1 MLRFDGIQHGLELL
15 GDVGD
20 DVIVG
25 DAVVYAV
32 HVVESLDGLI
42 DGAFRC
48 VWADVGN
55 GLCQC
60 HLGAIRIDKADVYK
74 GLAHMAPGLAVAL
87 ANGLAALAQ
96 QLHEL
101 LGSGFG
107 VTKLAVEECGQDVGR
122 GFCAG
127 FECFQIII
135 AKSMIPM
142 LIVI

>member
-48 VWADVGN
+48 AGADVGN

-87 ANGLAALAQ
+87 AKHGGAAQSASNDKTETIFIPQKPLNAP
-96 QLHEL
+96 
-101 LGSGFG
+101 
-107 VTKLAVEECGQDVGR
+107 VIR
-122 GFCAG
+122 G
-127 FECFQIII
+127 
-135 AKSMIPM
+135 KDNKR
-142 LIVI
+142 